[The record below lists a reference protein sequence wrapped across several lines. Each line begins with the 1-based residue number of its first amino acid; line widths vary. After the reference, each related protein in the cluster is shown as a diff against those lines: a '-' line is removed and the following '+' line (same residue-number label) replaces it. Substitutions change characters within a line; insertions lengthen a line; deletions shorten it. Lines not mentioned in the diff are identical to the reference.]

1 MADTSTDI
9 RALMRADRTE
19 PDSEAV
25 AHVVAATF
33 FLALGAIGAAIGL
46 LAMSFTSFVP
56 LGYGIIRP
64 LTMLAAVIGFG
75 ALSVTGGAY
84 YVLPRLTGAPLW
96 NERLA
101 RTGLLVTAAT
111 TLVGM
116 VVVGVGLGDGGEPF
130 SLPWWI
136 DLPMLLGLSIPPM
149 VAVMTVRDRVE
160 NQTYVTVPYVV
171 TGLAAMPLIYLATN
185 IPGLS
190 PVATTLGH
198 LYFSSAFLV
207 AGVIFASLGMVYFAV
222 VKHGDR
228 PLAGRQLAQV
238 AFWSLLFG
246 AGWFGIAQ
254 ITTGPVPEWLS
265 TVTSVLG
272 LGLPVGFLAATANL
286 ATTIEG
292 DWRQDDDRVDPVLAS
307 ALAGSILGI
316 VVGGLAA
323 LGAFRS
329 TATLVAF
336 TSFWEGINYA
346 MILGVVPL
354 LAGGWLS
361 HSIPRMTGRQ
371 LFSADLARRHVRL
384 TVIGAGGIVLLL
396 GLGGL
401 VTGYSWAGGAFTGAF
416 SAVGEGWGAAAGS
429 GRVFI
434 GIGILAGWVA
444 VAGNLTLASLLFRT
458 ITQGRVSTQEVLVT
472 NLGEEET
479 SDE

>member
-33 FLALGAIGAAIGL
+33 FLALGAIGAGIGL

-64 LTMLAAVIGFG
+64 LTMLAALIGFG
-75 ALSVTGGAY
+75 ALSVVGGAY

-96 NERLA
+96 NEKVARL
-101 RTGLLVTAAT
+101 GLLVTTVT

-130 SLPWWI
+130 SLPWWL
-136 DLPMLLGLSIPPM
+136 DVPMLIGLSLPPV
-149 VAVMTVRDRVE
+149 VAIMTVRNRVE
-160 NQTYVTVPYVV
+160 GHSYVTIPYVV
-171 TGLAAMPLIYLATN
+171 TGLAAMPLLYLATN

-198 LYFSSAFLV
+198 LYFTSAFLI
-207 AGVIFASLGMVYFAV
+207 AGVILATLGMVYFAI

-228 PLAGRQLAQV
+228 ALAGRQLAQV
-238 AFWSLLFG
+238 AYWSLLFG

-254 ITTGPVPEWLS
+254 ITPGPVPEWLAS
-265 TVTSVLG
+265 VTAVLG
-272 LGLPVGFLAATANL
+272 LALPVGFIAATANIA
-286 ATTIEG
+286 ATLEG
-292 DWRQDDDRVDPVLAS
+292 DWRPEGDPDPVLLS
-307 ALAGSILGI
+307 AIAGSILA
-316 VVGGLAA
+316 VVVAALAA
-323 LGAFRS
+323 LGGFRT
-329 TATLVAF
+329 TATLASN
-336 TSFWEGINYA
+336 TAYWEGITYA
-346 MILGVVPL
+346 LTLGVVPL
-354 LAGGWLS
+354 LAASWML
-361 HSIPRMTGRQ
+361 HSVPRMTGRQ
-371 LFSADLARRHVRL
+371 IFSADLGRRHVRL
-384 TVIGAGGIVLLL
+384 TVIGSAGIVVLL

-401 VTGYSWAGGAFTGAF
+401 ITGYSWAGGAFTGAF
-416 SAVGEGWGAAAGS
+416 NAIGEGWDTAAGV
-429 GRVFI
+429 GRVFT
-434 GIGILAGWVA
+434 GIGIIAGWVA

-472 NLGEEET
+472 HMAEEET
-479 SDE
+479 AE